1 MADQFEN
8 QLPQKNDA
16 KWVRA
21 LDASGNPILISK
33 EDLASVVGELLP
45 ETSDEKK
52 GLMPVFYRKF
62 IKPFNV
68 PTINSYAVHIASV
81 IKHISYNSLVFNV
94 IVSGFQAGCN
104 IILLCTSVANNS
116 FTFSAHGYGSILT
129 RDFKI
134 LVVEEMSLYKIY
146 ITGTFNNSST
156 AGQGIIIAPS
166 NNFINLFEGNDT
178 ERVSNLNIK
187 DEIVLKDIIK

>member
-1 MADQFEN
+1 M
-8 QLPQKNDA
+8 
-16 KWVRA
+16 
-21 LDASGNPILISK
+21 
-33 EDLASVVGELLP
+33 GELLP

-81 IKHISYNSLVFNV
+81 IKHI
-94 IVSGFQAGCN
+94 
-104 IILLCTSVANNS
+104 T
-116 FTFSAHGYGSILT
+116 
-129 RDFKI
+129 
-134 LVVEEMSLYKIY
+134 
-146 ITGTFNNSST
+146 
-156 AGQGIIIAPS
+156 